1 MNANVNAETSTSKAE
16 WTLQPTKEAKLAA
29 LMREYGDNIVQ
40 LAYLIVKDRGIAEDI
55 TQEVFL
61 KAYRGLDQFRQES
74 SVKTWLYRIA
84 INESRKYLR
93 SWSFRQI
100 FSTYLSKKEP
110 VPEKVAD
117 TNVEAAVLQRLS
129 KVQIAER
136 VMMLSPLYRKVML
149 LHYYE
154 DLSIKEIAHVLD
166 NSEDAVRTQL
176 HRARKN
182 FKALCEKEGSEW
194 M

>member
-1 MNANVNAETSTSKAE
+1 MNANVNTNTKKAE
-16 WTLQPTKEAKLAA
+16 WTLQPTKDAMLSA
-29 LMREYGDNIVQ
+29 LMSDYGDNIVQ
-40 LAYLIVKDRGIAEDI
+40 LAYLIVKDKGIAEDI

-61 KAYRGLDQFRQES
+61 KAFRGLDQFRQES

-100 FSTYLSKKEP
+100 FSTYLSKKELG
-110 VPEKVAD
+110 PEKVAD
-117 TNVEAAVLQRLS
+117 TNVEAAVMQRLS
-129 KVQIAER
+129 KVQISER
-136 VMMLSPLYRKVML
+136 VMMLSPLYRKVMI

-166 NSEDAVRTQL
+166 ISEDAVRTQL
-176 HRARKN
+176 HRARKH
-182 FKALCEKEGSEW
+182 FRALCEKEGLEW

>member
-1 MNANVNAETSTSKAE
+1 MLS
-16 WTLQPTKEAKLAA
+16 A
-29 LMREYGDNIVQ
+29 LMNDYGDNIVQ
-40 LAYLIVKDRGIAEDI
+40 LTYLIVKDKGIAEDI

-100 FSTYLSKKEP
+100 FSTYLSKKELGA
-110 VPEKVAD
+110 EEVAD
-117 TNVEAAVLQRLS
+117 TNVEAAVMQRLS

-136 VMMLSPLYRKVML
+136 VMMLSPLYRKVMI

-154 DLSIKEIAHVLD
+154 DLSIKEIAQVLD
-166 NSEDAVRTQL
+166 ISEDAVRTQL
-176 HRARKN
+176 HRARKH
-182 FKALCEKEGSEW
+182 FRALCEKEGLEW

>member
-1 MNANVNAETSTSKAE
+1 MNANVNTNTKKAE
-16 WTLQPTKEAKLAA
+16 WTLQPTKDAMLSA
-29 LMREYGDNIVQ
+29 LMSDYGDNIVQ
-40 LAYLIVKDRGIAEDI
+40 LAYLIVKDKGIAEDI

-100 FSTYLSKKEP
+100 FSTYLSKKELGS
-110 VPEKVAD
+110 EKVAD
-117 TNVEAAVLQRLS
+117 TNVEAAVMHRLS

-136 VMMLSPLYRKVML
+136 VMTLSPLYRKVMI

-166 NSEDAVRTQL
+166 ISEEAVRTQL
-176 HRARKN
+176 HRARKH
-182 FKALCEKEGSEW
+182 FRALCEKEGLEW

>member
-1 MNANVNAETSTSKAE
+1 VNANVNTNTKKAE
-16 WTLQPTKEAKLAA
+16 WTLQPTKDAMLSA
-29 LMREYGDNIVQ
+29 LMSDYGDNIVQ
-40 LAYLIVKDRGIAEDI
+40 LAYLIVKDKGIAEDI

-100 FSTYLSKKEP
+100 FSTYLSKKELG
-110 VPEKVAD
+110 PEKVAD
-117 TNVEAAVLQRLS
+117 TNVEAAVMQRQS

-136 VMMLSPLYRKVML
+136 VMMLSPLYRKVMI

-166 NSEDAVRTQL
+166 ISEDAVRTQL
-176 HRARKN
+176 HRARKH
-182 FKALCEKEGSEW
+182 FRALCEKEGLEW

>member
-1 MNANVNAETSTSKAE
+1 VNANVNTNTKKAE
-16 WTLQPTKEAKLAA
+16 WTLQPTKDAMLSA
-29 LMREYGDNIVQ
+29 LMSDYGDNIVQ
-40 LAYLIVKDRGIAEDI
+40 LAYLIVKDKGIAEDI

-100 FSTYLSKKEP
+100 FSTYLSKKELG
-110 VPEKVAD
+110 PEKVAD
-117 TNVEAAVLQRLS
+117 TNVEAAVMQRQS

-136 VMMLSPLYRKVML
+136 VMMLSPLYRKVMI

-166 NSEDAVRTQL
+166 ISEDAVRTQL

-182 FKALCEKEGSEW
+182 FRALCEKEGLEW

>member
-1 MNANVNAETSTSKAE
+1 MNANVNTNTKKAE
-16 WTLQPTKEAKLAA
+16 WTLQPTKDAMLSA
-29 LMREYGDNIVQ
+29 LMSDYGDNIVQ
-40 LAYLIVKDRGIAEDI
+40 LAYLIVKDKGIAEDI

-100 FSTYLSKKEP
+100 FSTYISKKELG
-110 VPEKVAD
+110 PEKVAD
-117 TNVEAAVLQRLS
+117 TNVEAAVMQRLS

-136 VMMLSPLYRKVML
+136 VMMLSPLYRKVMV

-166 NSEDAVRTQL
+166 ISEDAVRTQL

-182 FKALCEKEGSEW
+182 FRALCEKEGLEW

>member
-1 MNANVNAETSTSKAE
+1 VNANVNTNTKKAE
-16 WTLQPTKEAKLAA
+16 WTLQPTKDAMLSA
-29 LMREYGDNIVQ
+29 LMSDYGDNIVQ
-40 LAYLIVKDRGIAEDI
+40 LAYLIVKDKGIAEDI

-74 SVKTWLYRIA
+74 SEKTWLYRIA

-100 FSTYLSKKEP
+100 FSTYHSNKELG
-110 VPEKVAD
+110 PEKVAD
-117 TNVEAAVLQRLS
+117 TNVESAVMQRLS

-136 VMMLSPLYRKVML
+136 VMMLSPLYRKVMI

-154 DLSIKEIAHVLD
+154 DLSIKEIAQVLD
-166 NSEDAVRTQL
+166 ISEDAVRTQL

-182 FKALCEKEGSEW
+182 FRALCEKEGLEW

>member
-1 MNANVNAETSTSKAE
+1 MNANVNTNTKKAE
-16 WTLQPTKEAKLAA
+16 WTLQPTKDAMLSA
-29 LMREYGDNIVQ
+29 LMSDYGDNIVQ
-40 LAYLIVKDRGIAEDI
+40 LAYLIVKDKGIAEDI

-61 KAYRGLDQFRQES
+61 KAFRGLDQFRQES

-100 FSTYLSKKEP
+100 FSTYLSKKELG
-110 VPEKVAD
+110 PEKVAD
-117 TNVEAAVLQRLS
+117 TNVEAAVMQRLS

-136 VMMLSPLYRKVML
+136 VMMLSPLYRKVMI

-166 NSEDAVRTQL
+166 ISEDAVRTQL
-176 HRARKN
+176 HRARKH
-182 FKALCEKEGSEW
+182 FRALCEKEGLEW

>member
-1 MNANVNAETSTSKAE
+1 MNANVNTNTKKAE
-16 WTLQPTKEAKLAA
+16 WTLQPTKDAMLSA
-29 LMREYGDNIVQ
+29 LMSDYGDNIVQ
-40 LAYLIVKDRGIAEDI
+40 LAYLIVKDKGIAEDI

-100 FSTYLSKKEP
+100 FSTYLSKKELG
-110 VPEKVAD
+110 PEKVAD
-117 TNVEAAVLQRLS
+117 TNVEAAVMQRLS

-136 VMMLSPLYRKVML
+136 VMMLSPLYRKVMI

-166 NSEDAVRTQL
+166 ISEDAVRTQL

-182 FKALCEKEGSEW
+182 FRALCEKEGLEW

>member
-1 MNANVNAETSTSKAE
+1 MNANVNTNTKKAE
-16 WTLQPTKEAKLAA
+16 WTLQPTKDAMLSA
-29 LMREYGDNIVQ
+29 LMSDYGDNIVQ
-40 LAYLIVKDRGIAEDI
+40 LAYLIVKDKGIAEDI

-100 FSTYLSKKEP
+100 FSTYLSKKELGS
-110 VPEKVAD
+110 EKVAD
-117 TNVEAAVLQRLS
+117 TNVETAVIQRLS

-136 VMMLSPLYRKVML
+136 VMMLSPLYRKVMI

-166 NSEDAVRTQL
+166 ISEDAVRTQL

-182 FKALCEKEGSEW
+182 FRALCEKEGLEW

>member
-1 MNANVNAETSTSKAE
+1 MLS
-16 WTLQPTKEAKLAA
+16 A
-29 LMREYGDNIVQ
+29 LMSDYGDNIVQ
-40 LAYLIVKDRGIAEDI
+40 LAYLIVKDKGIAEDI

-100 FSTYLSKKEP
+100 FSTYLSKKELG
-110 VPEKVAD
+110 PEKVAD
-117 TNVEAAVLQRLS
+117 TNVEAAVMQRLS

-136 VMMLSPLYRKVML
+136 VMMLSPLYRKVMI
-149 LHYYE
+149 LHYFE
-154 DLSIKEIAHVLD
+154 DLSIKEIAHVL
-166 NSEDAVRTQL
+166 NISEDAVRTQL

-182 FKALCEKEGSEW
+182 FRALCEKEGLEW

>member
-1 MNANVNAETSTSKAE
+1 VNANVNTNTKKAE
-16 WTLQPTKEAKLAA
+16 WTLQPTKDAMLSA
-29 LMREYGDNIVQ
+29 LMSDYGDNIVQ
-40 LAYLIVKDRGIAEDI
+40 LAYLIVKDKGIAEDI

-100 FSTYLSKKEP
+100 FSTYLSKKELG
-110 VPEKVAD
+110 PEKVAD
-117 TNVEAAVLQRLS
+117 TNVEAAVMQRLS

-136 VMMLSPLYRKVML
+136 VMMLSPLYRKVMI

-166 NSEDAVRTQL
+166 ISEDAVRTQL

-182 FKALCEKEGSEW
+182 FRALCEKEGLEW

>member
-1 MNANVNAETSTSKAE
+1 MNANVNTNTKKAE
-16 WTLQPTKEAKLAA
+16 WTLQPTKDAMLSA
-29 LMREYGDNIVQ
+29 LMSDYGDNIVQ
-40 LAYLIVKDRGIAEDI
+40 LAYLIVKDKGIAEDI

-100 FSTYLSKKEP
+100 FSTYLSKKELG
-110 VPEKVAD
+110 PEKVAD
-117 TNVEAAVLQRLS
+117 TNVEAAVMQRQS

-136 VMMLSPLYRKVML
+136 VMMLSPLYRKVMI

-166 NSEDAVRTQL
+166 ISEDAVRTQL

-182 FKALCEKEGSEW
+182 FRALCEKEGLEW